1 MTEPKR
7 KKWTIEAMET
17 FLKEHKFNGTIV
29 RTWYEDYGYQKKLK
43 AKILDYSTGNTES
56 VIWNNFIRRKNF
68 NAPIRHY
75 WSLDDIVN
83 FFDSLGYTLL
93 DEKVEVGVGVGVDT
107 PISFQ
112 NKQGFKFKR
121 SISNIKQ
128 SISYGNKPCLEND
141 LKNIASHN
149 PFAQENIE
157 LYCRLYRPEYKFID
171 KYDKD
176 CKKDYWFEYTGPLN
190 NATIPRRFLCSLDYF
205 INGNGGIRGR
215 GLSYP
220 AERIAGILTRDKINF
235 TLEYSFKNSKISK
248 YRFDFAIWEDNKLKL
263 LLEYD
268 SELHFSYIP
277 GWHYSQQ
284 DFQAAQ
290 QRDREKN
297 AYCLAN
303 HILLYRIPYWE
314 VNNIVSFQDCL
325 QDKFLVKSHW
335 HNDKINPRLHPN
347 N

>member
-1 MTEPKR
+1 M
-7 KKWTIEAMET
+7 
-17 FLKEHKFNGTIV
+17 
-29 RTWYEDYGYQKKLK
+29 
-43 AKILDYSTGNTES
+43 
-56 VIWNNFIRRKNF
+56 
-68 NAPIRHY
+68 
-75 WSLDDIVN
+75 
-83 FFDSLGYTLL
+83 
-93 DEKVEVGVGVGVDT
+93 
-107 PISFQ
+107 
-112 NKQGFKFKR
+112 
-121 SISNIKQ
+121 
-128 SISYGNKPCLEND
+128 
-141 LKNIASHN
+141 
-149 PFAQENIE
+149 
-157 LYCRLYRPEYKFID
+157 
-171 KYDKD
+171 
-176 CKKDYWFEYTGPLN
+176 
-190 NATIPRRFLCSLDYF
+190 
-205 INGNGGIRGR
+205 
-215 GLSYP
+215 
-220 AERIAGILTRDKINF
+220 RDKINF

-277 GWHYSQQ
+277 GWHSSQQ